1 MSKQQYEQLIHQL
14 CNLCQIKGA
23 QGILEGGPVAVNDVV
38 FSLAHHEQVS
48 PDTLLVYCD
57 FGAVEAGREAQ
68 AYRALLETNLLMY
81 AGNGPIYTLSP
92 ATGRV
97 VFANRYRLGGM
108 DAVMLRSILAHLAAK
123 AMDWRKDQLLDPPPV
138 RRHHGHA
145 SKIPQLWSRPTL
157 TDDDA
162 FKH

>member
-145 SKIPQLWSRPTL
+145 SKIPQLWSRPTP

-162 FKH
+162 YKH

>member
-145 SKIPQLWSRPTL
+145 SKIPQLWSRPTP

>member
-1 MSKQQYEQLIHQL
+1 MAAPAKFLFDMDF
-14 CNLCQIKGA
+14 A
-23 QGILEGGPVAVNDVV
+23 A
-38 FSLAHHEQVS
+38 
-48 PDTLLVYCD
+48 PDKARAPAITPAEIAEKVD
-57 FGAVEAGREAQ
+57 NAEAQ

-145 SKIPQLWSRPTL
+145 SKIPQLWSRPTP

-162 FKH
+162 YKH

>member
-1 MSKQQYEQLIHQL
+1 MSRQHYEQLIHQL

-38 FSLAHHEQVS
+38 FSLAHHEQLS

-108 DAVMLRSILAHLAAK
+108 DAAMLRSILAHLAAK
-123 AMDWRKDQLLDPPPV
+123 AMDWRKDQFLDPPPA

-145 SKIPQLWSRPTL
+145 SKIPQLWSRPTS

-162 FKH
+162 ITH